1 MADKE
6 KRGFFEDEIVGVECQ
21 KAFHQLLVS
30 AQKKVVSKYL
40 TPQNTQRIRHGGDC
54 RHPGLPNAIE
64 GGVQEHSTMV
74 EVRFEDIV
82 KHDLGVIER
91 VVQQFSNDME
101 RQFLGMMFATVGAAC
116 DQTGNT
122 VDAASAG
129 STEEAFAQMLE
140 KIEFSAD
147 KEGNVSLPEIHTC
160 PEAFARLSEALGNAP
175 QSFHQRIEEIKARKI
190 ADALKRE
197 EERKARFARYGDEA

>member
-1 MADKE
+1 MTDK
-6 KRGFFEDEIVGVECQ
+6 KRRGFFEDEIVGVECQ
-21 KAFHQLLVS
+21 KAFHQLLVF
-30 AQKKVVSKYL
+30 ARKKVVNKYL
-40 TPQNTQRIRHGGDC
+40 PPQNTQRIRHGGDW
-54 RHPGLPNAIE
+54 RHPGLPNAVE
-64 GGVQEHSTMV
+64 GGLQQHSSMV
-74 EVRFEDIV
+74 EIRFEDLA

-91 VVQQFSNDME
+91 VVQQLSNDME
-101 RQFLGMMFATVGAAC
+101 QQFLGMMFATVGTAC
-116 DQTGNT
+116 EQTGNT

-147 KEGNVSLPEIHTC
+147 KKGNVSLPEIHTG

-190 ADALKRE
+190 ADAIKRE
-197 EERKARFARYGDEA
+197 EERKARFARYGDDA